1 MRTRAGDRPGAA
13 RNAAQAAPAAERRVC
28 GAPHPRL
35 RRIHDAAYAQMR
47 TRRVRLLCYRPAAS
61 RSRKASL
68 QHPSTSS
75 ASCTLEDVL
84 ITDELRSRP
93 ARRNFAAE
101 NRALSVLAN
110 GLTAPPEAVL
120 PTLTAL
126 ALKLCHADSAGIS
139 LLESGPPEV
148 FRWTAVVGALAQ
160 KLHGSIPRYESPC
173 GVVIERNDIVLFR
186 GSERYFPRLQGS
198 DPALH
203 ECLLAPFDRDGSP
216 RGTVW
221 AVKHHPDGR
230 FNAEDARLLK
240 SLSRFAAAAYEAN
253 EARARAERTRD
264 TAVALHPR
272 LLQVSKMALIGE
284 IASGVA
290 NELSQPLTAIGNYAQ
305 ACKRLVSRLPTD
317 PEGLG
322 PALEEIAGQSRR
334 AAETIEGL
342 RRLVEAAGPERPE
355 SSLNDAVEE
364 VLEVLRADARARRVH
379 IDVRLAAEPLPI
391 RIERTQIQH
400 VVLNLVRNALEVLE
414 GNPPDCREVVLETQA
429 TADGVELTI
438 SDNGPGLPE
447 EARQRMFDPF
457 FSTKAGGTGLGLP
470 VSHSIVRAHGGRL
483 IHERSS
489 AGGARF
495 RIRLP
500 ASRD

>member
-1 MRTRAGDRPGAA
+1 M
-13 RNAAQAAPAAERRVC
+13 
-28 GAPHPRL
+28 
-35 RRIHDAAYAQMR
+35 
-47 TRRVRLLCYRPAAS
+47 
-61 RSRKASL
+61 
-68 QHPSTSS
+68 QHRSTSS
-75 ASCTLEDVL
+75 ASCPLDEVL

-110 GLTAPPEAVL
+110 ALAEPPEAVL

-139 LLESGPPEV
+139 LLDPGPPEV
-148 FRWTAVVGALAQ
+148 FRCTAVVGAAQ
-160 KLHGSIPRYESPC
+160 KLHGSIPRHESPC
-173 GVVIERNDIVLFR
+173 GVVIERNDVLLFR
-186 GSERYFPRLQGS
+186 GSERHFPLLRDS
-198 DPALH
+198 NPAIH
-203 ECLLAPFDRDGSP
+203 ECLLAPFDRDGRP
-216 RGTVW
+216 QGTVW

-240 SLSRFAAAAYEAN
+240 SLSRFASAAYGAA
-253 EARARAERTRD
+253 EARARAEHARD

-305 ACKRLVSRLPTD
+305 ACRRLVSRLPAD
-317 PEGLG
+317 PERLG
-322 PALEEIAGQSRR
+322 EALEEIAGQSQR

-342 RRLVEAAGPERPE
+342 RRLVAAAGPERPE

-364 VLEVLRADARARRVH
+364 VLEVLRADARSRRVH
-379 IDVRLAAEPLPI
+379 IEVRLAAQLLPI

-400 VVLNLVRNALEVLE
+400 VMLNLVRNALEVLE
-414 GNPPDCREVVLETQA
+414 SNPPDRREVVLETQT
-429 TADGVELTI
+429 TAEGVELTI

-483 IHERSS
+483 IHERNA

-495 RIRLP
+495 RICLP